1 LFVDSFCSI
10 TTEVGMRYGKK
21 LAGWLIDDG
30 MIYYPAPLEQMGKA
44 LKAGNPNRL
53 VSHSSYVM
61 PRFTEF
67 QDYFFGE
74 GNEKGNYGA
83 GPKGGDG
90 IVAIGPA
97 KGLQGF
103 ACFILDGPDWGI
115 YEAET
120 KINPPQ
126 FTRDQITALVNNA
139 LERKLALSFNLL
151 MYEDG
156 SVSPESLEMMKY
168 VRTIVRGK

>member
-1 LFVDSFCSI
+1 
-10 TTEVGMRYGKK
+10 M
-21 LAGWLIDDG
+21 
-30 MIYYPAPLEQMGKA
+30 
-44 LKAGNPNRL
+44 
-53 VSHSSYVM
+53 
-61 PRFTEF
+61 
-67 QDYFFGE
+67 GE
-74 GNEKGNYGA
+74 GNEDGKAGS

-90 IVAIGPA
+90 IIAKGPQ